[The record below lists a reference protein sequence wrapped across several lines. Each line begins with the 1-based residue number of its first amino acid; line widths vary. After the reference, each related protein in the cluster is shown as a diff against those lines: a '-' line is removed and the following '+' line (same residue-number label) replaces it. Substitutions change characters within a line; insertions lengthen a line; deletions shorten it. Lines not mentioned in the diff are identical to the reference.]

1 MAAGAK
7 GAARSMGDEPGLN
20 ITAEGGRSRLVA
32 RGRWVTSRL
41 AGVAGELDRVRPSPA
56 GGATI
61 DLAEVTAMD
70 TAGAWLI
77 ERTRVLLAANGGEV
91 ELTGVKPDHLRLIER
106 VRRAG
111 MPEPLPPR
119 RRPTLVDTVANL
131 GKATIDSLARGG
143 EMLSFLG
150 AVVTTWARLWIRP
163 NRIRFTSLVSHIEQ
177 VGLDAMP
184 IVGLI
189 TFLVG
194 VVLAYQ
200 GVDQLRR
207 FGAEV
212 FTVDLVAI
220 SVLREMGILL
230 TAIMVAGRSG
240 SAFTAQIGTMQVNEE
255 VDAMRTMGL
264 DPIEVLVLPRV
275 MALVISVPLLTFFAN
290 MMALVGGG
298 LMAMVLIDI
307 TPTQFINQTRQAIGM
322 WTFWVGIIK
331 APVFAFL
338 IGMVGCFEGLKV
350 KGSAESVGRLTT
362 QSVVEGIFL
371 VIVFDAFFS
380 ILFSYI
386 GI

>member
-1 MAAGAK
+1 
-7 GAARSMGDEPGLN
+7 MGDEPGLS
-20 ITAEGGRSRLVA
+20 ITAEGGRYRMAA
-32 RGRWVTSRL
+32 RGRWITSQLTR
-41 AGVAGELDRVRPSPA
+41 VADELDRAPPGGA
-56 GGATI
+56 GEATI
-61 DLAEVTAMD
+61 DLAAVTAMD
-70 TAGAWLI
+70 TAGAWLV
-77 ERTRVLLAANGGEV
+77 ERTRARLAAAGATV
-91 ELTGVKPDHLRLIER
+91 ELAGVQPDHLRLIER

-111 MPEPLPPR
+111 LPERLPPR
-119 RRPTLVDTVANL
+119 RHPSLIDVVANL
-131 GKATIDSLARGG
+131 GEATIDSLARGG

-150 AVVTTWARLWIRP
+150 AVVMTWGRLWYRP
-163 NRIRFTSLVSHIEQ
+163 SRIRFTSLVSHIEQ

-194 VVLAYQ
+194 IVLAYQ

-212 FTVDLVAI
+212 FTVNLVAI
-220 SVLREMGILL
+220 STLREMGILL

-275 MALVISVPLLTFFAN
+275 MALVIAVPLLTFFAN

-307 TPTQFINQTRQAIGM
+307 SPAQFAEQARQAITL

-331 APVFAFL
+331 APVFAFI

-350 KGSAESVGRLTT
+350 EGSAESVGRLTT
-362 QSVVEGIFL
+362 QSVVEAIFL